1 MTYYGK
7 SDEHRPQARNSV
19 RLRDARDVCYAIS
32 VLALPYRIPEN
43 SPPTFSFPP
52 VMTNERIGPVDIVEI
67 IRHMPHRYPF
77 IMVDR
82 AIDGEVGKWI
92 RAIKNV
98 TNNETYFA
106 GLPADRRWMPRV
118 LLIEALAQ
126 CTGVLCHFSGLSKP
140 EGRTLTFF
148 AGLDHCA
155 FNGAVAPGD
164 QIVFECHL
172 KRAMRG
178 IVKFRGTGTVE
189 KTQVISVELTAALRD
204 RD

>member
-1 MTYYGK
+1 
-7 SDEHRPQARNSV
+7 
-19 RLRDARDVCYAIS
+19 
-32 VLALPYRIPEN
+32 
-43 SPPTFSFPP
+43 
-52 VMTNERIGPVDIVEI
+52 MTNQRIGPVDVVEI
-67 IRHMPHRYPF
+67 VRHMPHRYPF

-98 TNNETYFA
+98 TNNETFFA

-118 LLIEALAQ
+118 LLVEALAQ

-148 AGLDHCA
+148 AGLDHCV
-155 FNGAVAPGD
+155 FNGTVVPGD

-178 IVKFRGTGTVE
+178 IVKFRGTGAVE